1 MKKMKKAILVVSFGT
16 SYDDA
21 LKSCIES
28 TENFIKEN
36 FKEYEVRRAFTS
48 YMIIN
53 KILKRDNIKINTP
66 YEALLKL
73 KMDGFEEVIVQPL
86 HIMFGEEYEKV
97 EKAVEIFKD
106 DFKELKLGRPLLYNN
121 KDYSIASKAVKNQL
135 PDIKKDLAVVLMG
148 HGTEHRANASYF
160 QFDYYLKEHINSN
173 LYICNVESE
182 PSIYNVV
189 PKLKE
194 KNIREV
200 LLMPFM
206 LVAGEHANIDMASDE
221 EDSFKSILEH
231 HGFKVN
237 VSLKGLGE
245 NKEIQQIYVN
255 HIKDEMN

>member
-1 MKKMKKAILVVSFGT
+1 
-16 SYDDA
+16 
-21 LKSCIES
+21 
-28 TENFIKEN
+28 
-36 FKEYEVRRAFTS
+36 
-48 YMIIN
+48 
-53 KILKRDNIKINTP
+53 
-66 YEALLKL
+66 
-73 KMDGFEEVIVQPL
+73 MDGFEEVIVQPL

-97 EKAVEIFKD
+97 EKAVEVFRD
-106 DFKELKLGRPLLYNN
+106 DFKKLKLGRPLLYNN
-121 KDYSIASKAVKNQL
+121 EDYSIAAKALKNQL

-160 QFDYYLKEHINSN
+160 QFDYYLKEHINPN
-173 LYICNVESE
+173 IYICNVESE
-182 PSIYNVV
+182 PSVYNVA

-194 KNIREV
+194 KNIKEV

-221 EDSFKSILEH
+221 EDSFKSILEQ

-237 VSLKGLGE
+237 ISLKGLGE